1 VRVIKS
7 KMGHELFQKYVK
19 EGSIDSTVEKPN
31 KLCQTVRD
39 EFELPTSPESNIEKK
54 NNCPYL
60 D

>member
-1 VRVIKS
+1 
-7 KMGHELFQKYVK
+7 MGHELFQKYVK

-39 EFELPTSPESNIEKK
+39 EFELLTSPEYNIEKK